1 MVLSEVHFRYPGTP
15 ADALTGVNLTAG
27 PVPLPADQQIL
38 LTSAALGPDGVLPP
52 DTAVWLR
59 AR

>member
-1 MVLSEVHFRYPGTP
+1 VTVI
-15 ADALTGVNLTAG
+15 VNLTAD
-27 PVPLPADQQIL
+27 PVPLPPDHEIL
-38 LTSAALGPDGVLPP
+38 LTSAALGPGGVLPP